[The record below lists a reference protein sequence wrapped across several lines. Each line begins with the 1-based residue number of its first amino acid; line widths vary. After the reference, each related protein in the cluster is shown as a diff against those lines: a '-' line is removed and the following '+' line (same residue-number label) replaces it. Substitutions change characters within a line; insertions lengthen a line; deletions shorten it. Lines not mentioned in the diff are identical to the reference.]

1 MKTLKCKCER
11 SGLLLIGVDYIKNS
25 DGTVPY
31 YESGLAHYE
40 LKSAESLFK
49 VASDYYKIERA
60 NGNIELGKNYT
71 IRKAKNDF
79 NRLAVER
86 QIKTDIAGFKYTE

>member
-11 SGLLLIGVDYIKNS
+11 QGLLLIGADYIKHS
-25 DGTVPY
+25 DGTVPS

-40 LKSAESLFK
+40 FKSAEALFN
-49 VASDYYKIERA
+49 VASDYHKIERA
-60 NGNIELGKNYT
+60 NGNIELGKDYT

-79 NRLAVER
+79 NALAIDRNVK
-86 QIKTDIAGFKYTE
+86 QMLQD